1 MGRGEVRRL
10 RTRALIFR
18 VGTALRTSMSE
29 MVDIREQ
36 GMHMRD
42 AKSIDS
48 RGPVALSRVTY
59 ALNLCDV
66 APAKLNVSELVA
78 SAERHLCSQL
88 GRIEAGEI
96 RCEAFNTQHGC
107 VEGQCEKTAEWHGV
121 TESQC
126 EDPIARR
133 GVAGCQCEGPIA
145 RHSATESQCGGAA
158 AWRDSAESQ
167 CEGAAARRGANGDQ
181 REDAATRHSN
191 NETPHEKTDLREHP
205 CDRPLPAISRIY
217 AGSYCCERSFL
228 SIPDKDAFELGLFCS
243 TNGIALTLVMPSPL
257 ESMREAVYRKAR
269 HLIRS
274 LGQSLD
280 EICVNDIGT
289 LTRTIETRENWA
301 ITRNVSEAE
310 SAPSRRGALA
320 EAGALD
326 GASASDLPPSRRNA
340 LTESGAPVK
349 LATSADI
356 PTHTHQATLP
366 TMPELSIVAGRLF
379 FKQQRDPRTPEA
391 IMPSHISA
399 ASLDLEH
406 EVGTLSCIETDLAF
420 TRLHVDASIP
430 KSCTIALHYP
440 FTLVSRMRVCQ
451 FAHDSNPAS
460 PFTATAPCH
469 LECRHAM
476 MEYRTHEGARFYK
489 AGKAIMAPA
498 SASLHD
504 AIRALPA
511 DRPIR
516 IVWQPSFEEVAR

>member
-1 MGRGEVRRL
+1 
-10 RTRALIFR
+10 
-18 VGTALRTSMSE
+18 MSE

-42 AKSIDS
+42 AKSIDG
-48 RGPVALSRVTY
+48 RGTVALSRVTY

-88 GRIEAGEI
+88 GSIEAGESH
-96 RCEAFNTQHGC
+96 REAFDTRHKS
-107 VEGQCEKTAEWHGV
+107 VESQYEKTAEWHSV

-133 GVAGCQCEGPIA
+133 GVAGCQCGEA
-145 RHSATESQCGGAA
+145 ED
-158 AWRDSAESQ
+158 WRDSVKSQ
-167 CEGAAARRGANGDQ
+167 CEGAAAWRDATESQ
-181 REDAATRHSN
+181 REDAATQHGDS
-191 NETPHEKTDLREHP
+191 ETPHEEMDLREHP

-228 SIPDKDAFELGLFCS
+228 SIPDKDASDLGLFCS
-243 TNGIALTLVMPSPL
+243 TNGIAITLVIPSPL

-289 LTRTIETRENWA
+289 LSRTIETRGRWA
-301 ITRNVSEAE
+301 ITRNAAE
-310 SAPSRRGALA
+310 VECAPSQGDALAEAGTLDGASVSDLLSSRRNALA
-320 EAGALD
+320 EAGA
-326 GASASDLPPSRRNA
+326 
-340 LTESGAPVK
+340 PVE

-356 PTHTHQATLP
+356 PTCTHRVAPP
-366 TMPELSIVAGRLF
+366 TMPELGIVAGRLF

-391 IMPSHISA
+391 IMSSRISA
-399 ASLDLEH
+399 ASLDLER
-406 EVGTLSCIETDLAF
+406 EIGTLSCIETDLAF

-451 FAHDSNPAS
+451 FAHDSNPVS

-489 AGKAIMAPA
+489 AGKTIMAPA
-498 SASLHD
+498 GASLRD
-504 AIRALPA
+504 AIQALPA
-511 DRPIR
+511 DRPLR